1 MLDWENQELLI
12 REYKEDLKVATK
24 QHRKISKK
32 KYRMKMIVDGKEIN
46 KSVDD
51 RTAEEIT
58 EQAKYAEIISSTQYA
73 LYWLEHGI
81 ERPLDEEAAKKIPTH
96 RRAKHITNMDKVSY
110 DVYLS
115 QYEAPVQEVY
125 SEKKKEQLIQ
135 VREILSKFSDREADL
150 FYYIHTVGLTYG
162 AAAEEMK
169 LSVGTVKSMSQR
181 IKNKIDHY
189 FEYGH
194 QISLF

>member
-1 MLDWENQELLI
+1 MLDWENREILI
-12 REYKEDLKVATK
+12 REYKEDLKEASRE
-24 QHRKISKK
+24 HRKIVKK
-32 KYRMKMIVDGKEIN
+32 EKWEKTA
-46 KSVDD
+46 DD
-51 RTAEEIT
+51 IK
-58 EQAKYAEIISSTQYA
+58 EQAIYAEIISSTQYA

-81 ERPLDEEAAKKIPTH
+81 ERPLDEEAAKKIPKH

-110 DVYLS
+110 DVYLN

-125 SEKKKEQLIQ
+125 SEKKKEQLIR

-150 FYYIHTVGLTYG
+150 FYYIHTVGMTYG
-162 AAAEEMK
+162 EAAKEMK
-169 LSVGTVKSMSQR
+169 IEVGTVKSMSQR
-181 IKNKIDHY
+181 IKNKIDRY